1 MRPKY
6 TIGDYVFHK
15 ARKDI
20 ECSVVCLIK
29 RNRYGRVE
37 YWGVLEYLSDL
48 LHVEPSFLGYE
59 GELYDSF
66 EEAWAAC
73 RAEINAE
80 LARPRHNFAEVLNR
94 RIASGAP
101 CAKELRS
108 KAAAEKS
115 AALAAEK
122 ARNKAEREAKKAVPV
137 L

>member
-1 MRPKY
+1 
-6 TIGDYVFHK
+6 
-15 ARKDI
+15 
-20 ECSVVCLIK
+20 
-29 RNRYGRVE
+29 
-37 YWGVLEYLSDL
+37 
-48 LHVEPSFLGYE
+48 LGYE

-122 ARNKAEREAKKAVPV
+122 ARKKAEREAKKAVPV